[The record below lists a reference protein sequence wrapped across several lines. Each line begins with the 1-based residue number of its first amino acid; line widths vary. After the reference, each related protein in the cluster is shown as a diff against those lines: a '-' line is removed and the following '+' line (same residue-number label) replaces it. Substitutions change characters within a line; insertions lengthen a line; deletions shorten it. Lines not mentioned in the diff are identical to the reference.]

1 MSGSAQRRMYD
12 TSIDPS
18 RGRMRRRV
26 VSTLGLLVIL
36 FNLVAGT
43 LIASTSQSAAAPFL
57 DEVFGDRIVVCTGS
71 GMIVLD
77 ARGNP
82 VHDGS
87 VDPMC
92 VFCLPLMQGAAA
104 APTTVALLDVP
115 QTFEPAVR
123 DANAEIAPNVAPIVS
138 SSSPRGPPR
147 V

>member
-1 MSGSAQRRMYD
+1 LYD
-12 TSIDPS
+12 TSTDPS

-26 VSTLGLLVIL
+26 VSMLGLLVIL

-43 LIASTSQSAAAPFL
+43 LVASTSQSAAAPFL

-77 ARGNP
+77 AQGNP
-82 VHDGS
+82 VHDGA

-92 VFCLPLMQGAAA
+92 VFCLPLMQGSAD
-104 APTTVALLDVP
+104 APALVALVDVP
-115 QTFEPAVR
+115 ETIDPIIRVPEATAVPLR
-123 DANAEIAPNVAPIVS
+123 TPVVS